1 MEEIV
6 LKTGKKIGIR
16 QKNGQYHFIE
26 SRLTAACSPRMRN
39 EEDMGVN
46 FGDMLIAT
54 EISAICSIE
63 SIDGEKIRMPMD
75 LKDVFELMNRFTYE
89 EWTLFKTAL
98 NSEQKEAIE
107 EAAKNLQA
115 SIGSA
120 TE

>member
-1 MEEIV
+1 
-6 LKTGKKIGIR
+6 
-16 QKNGQYHFIE
+16 
-26 SRLTAACSPRMRN
+26 
-39 EEDMGVN
+39 
-46 FGDMLIAT
+46 
-54 EISAICSIE
+54 
-63 SIDGEKIRMPMD
+63 MPMD